1 MAQVLSYE
9 DDTAV
14 SFASKLA
21 ASESFKSLFREGMA
35 LVEETAGY
43 LDGDG
48 RDEAKSLP
56 RLAALA
62 YATES
67 MRLTTRLMQVA
78 SWLLVQRA
86 VREGDMAP
94 ESALDASY
102 RLGAEADADGAAA
115 AEKLPTPLCELL
127 GRSERLFERVKHLDS
142 RMYADGAL
150 EAAAGPHPV
159 LAQMERLKDAF
170 GA

>member
-1 MAQVLSYE
+1 MALVLLPRRRHFSSCLRMLRFAEAHMAQVLSYE

-67 MRLTTRLMQVA
+67 MRLTTRLMQLA
-78 SWLLVQRA
+78 SWLLLQRA
-86 VREGDMAP
+86 VNEG
-94 ESALDASY
+94 ELTRTQAL
-102 RLGAEADADGAAA
+102 AE
-115 AEKLPTPLCELL
+115 
-127 GRSERLFERVKHLDS
+127 RHRVKLS
-142 RMYADGAL
+142 RQD
-150 EAAAGPHPV
+150 
-159 LAQMERLKDAF
+159 F
-170 GA
+170 GCLPEVYDQLPAT